1 MVGTTF
7 YQSKTGMHYRDFIDK
22 YKQELKGQHGI
33 YVVQTNLLQDLRNP
47 ALEGKTIVKVGRSQ
61 GTFGARLADY
71 ASAAGSSP
79 INRRDQGGVRVLY
92 IKFLPKAKVGFQGTP
107 LTVTYERQL
116 LQFLKAKYGTIK
128 DRGDERFA
136 VDIDE
141 LFEIINNFSVDVS
154 QDEDEFV
161 RRSER
166 LNTGVNLM
174 WLVKDLNTGKLKIE
188 FHKDFDTLIQ
198 EYRNQVKDKLTKITQ
213 GWVKGPVL
221 QKLDETLK
229 QRQQIGV
236 ASDLYTSSRMGNNIF
251 DDTRSMQTGNDI
263 GFLYGQISNPWAN
276 DEYGADNQEG
286 TIELSYRSSSSS
298 GSSWGSGGNI
308 EPPLITAAQL
318 ASRRGTIFGNPAYSP

>member
-7 YQSKTGMHYRDFIDK
+7 YQSKNGIHYRDFIDK
-22 YKQELKGQHGI
+22 YKQELKNQHGI
-33 YVVQTNLLQDLRNP
+33 YVVQTNLLQDVNNPNLR
-47 ALEGKTIVKVGRSQ
+47 GKTVVKVGRSQ
-61 GTFGARLADY
+61 GTFAARLADY
-71 ASAAGSSP
+71 SSATGSAP

-107 LTVTYERQL
+107 LTVTFERQL
-116 LQFLKAKYGTIK
+116 LQFLKQKYGTIQ
-128 DRGDERFA
+128 DRGGERFA

-141 LFEIINNFSVDVS
+141 LFQIINNFSVDVS
-154 QDEDEFV
+154 QDEEEFV

-166 LNTGVNLM
+166 LNTGVALM
-174 WLVKDLNTGKLKIE
+174 WLTKDLNTNKLRIE

-198 EYRNQVKDKLTKITQ
+198 EYKNQVKEKLTKITE

-221 QKLDETLK
+221 IKLDDALR
-229 QRQQIGV
+229 QRQQIGI

-286 TIELSYRSSSSS
+286 TIELSYGSRSSSSS
-298 GSSWGSGGNI
+298 GSWGSGGNI
-308 EPPLITAAQL
+308 EPPLVTAAQL
-318 ASRRGTIFGNPAYSP
+318 ASRRQTMF